1 MHQDAQSTR
10 RAAAER
16 DGARARV
23 RRFTGGAVFASVAV
37 VGTIASYVA
46 HGTTHKKA
54 VVATPATT
62 VAPRRAA
69 PAPKTQTVAV
79 PDTPPAPSILAP
91 GESPPQV
98 SQPAQPSVPV
108 QSSQPVSP
116 PVAVQAPPVV
126 VSGGS

>member
-1 MHQDAQSTR
+1 MHRDAETTR
-10 RAAAER
+10 RAVFDR
-16 DGARARV
+16 DGARVRV

-37 VGTIASYVA
+37 VGAIASYVA
-46 HGTTHKKA
+46 HG
-54 VVATPATT
+54 
-62 VAPRRAA
+62 
-69 PAPKTQTVAV
+69 KTQTIAV

-98 SQPAQPSVPV
+98 SQP
-108 QSSQPVSP
+108 SQPVSP

>member
-1 MHQDAQSTR
+1 MHRDAETTR
-10 RAAAER
+10 RAVFDR
-16 DGARARV
+16 DGARVRV

-37 VGTIASYVA
+37 VGAIASYVA

-54 VVATPATT
+54 VVATSATT
-62 VAPRRAA
+62 VTPRTAA
-69 PAPKTQTVAV
+69 PTPKTQTIAV

-98 SQPAQPSVPV
+98 SQP
-108 QSSQPVSP
+108 SQPVSP